1 MFKVRSLKH
10 RLVLMFLAFGLVP
23 LIIAT
28 FVALGNIGQLTM
40 QREESLQSQSQTV
53 VSRIERNLFE
63 RYGDVQ
69 AFGLNDVVKD
79 SASWY
84 KPTADN
90 AIAAAMNKYMVNYSP
105 VYRLMMMVDLKG
117 RVVAVNGID
126 FEGNAV
132 NTKSLYKKSFANS
145 EWFKNCLA
153 GKFVETE
160 KLTGTWVDEPAEF
173 ADLDQIFKNDP
184 GALMAFS
191 APVKDAKGKVIG
203 VWRNYARMAVVEN
216 ILAEGHGEM
225 TQAGMKSPVLTLIDS
240 KGLILDRY
248 MVDAGTQKPIESNE
262 TKFAAANLVEK
273 GDPGAKAAIAG
284 KSGTSVYKDASGNE
298 VAVGYT
304 HSKGALG
311 YPGLK
316 WSVLVSDAA
325 SDFFATSNAARSQ
338 LTLLAFITVAILLF
352 GAVMIANSITK
363 PIEQMA
369 GALDRLQH
377 GDLDVEISYSRN
389 DEIGG
394 LATGM
399 RFLVSKMR
407 EYTGWASR
415 IAAGDLRLRYDERA
429 QAEED
434 VMGHAMRTV
443 VSSVAGTIKTLQEV
457 SGKVTDLSKMLSGA
471 AGQIANASESVAD
484 SAINIQHASGE
495 TSNASSE
502 VAKASEHQAMLLNR
516 VMNEVSEMAESIESA
531 TTALTEVSQATTLA
545 AKTANQGGQAV
556 QQTLDGM
563 DQIKNRTATVANR
576 LENLN
581 EKSGQIGAIVNL
593 IDEIAG
599 QTNLLALNA
608 AIEAARAGE
617 HGRGFAVVA
626 DEVRKLAERCA
637 AATRDIASLIEE
649 MRGLVGESSS
659 AMSEANDAVDSGV
672 KLSSSAKESLA
683 SILEQVQAL
692 SEPVKRVENR
702 MGRVDTLSHG
712 VKSSVEQA
720 AAAAEENAAAAQ
732 EMSATTNEVANQVES
747 VSTSA
752 QQQMA
757 ATEELTAQSA
767 ELSELA
773 VKMQELAAQFRLK
786 DDGSN
791 LATTTPSYKKAA

>member
-1 MFKVRSLKH
+1 MFKIRSLKH
-10 RLVLMFLAFGLVP
+10 RLVLMLLAFGLIP
-23 LIIAT
+23 LVIAT
-28 FVALGNIGQLTM
+28 FVALGNIGQLTA
-40 QREESLQSQSQTV
+40 QREEGLESQSQTV

-69 AFGLNDVVKD
+69 AFGLNNVVQDK
-79 SASWY
+79 ANWY
-84 KPTADN
+84 KPTAEN
-90 AIAAAMNKYMVNYSP
+90 TIAQAMNKYMVNYSP
-105 VYRLMMMVDLKG
+105 IYRLMMMVDTKG
-117 RVVAVNGID
+117 KVVAVSGLD
-126 FEGNAV
+126 FQGNPAS
-132 NTKSLYKKSFANS
+132 TAGLYRKNFSQS
-145 EWFKNCLA
+145 EWFKNCLS
-153 GKFVETE
+153 GKFVETD
-160 KLTGTWVDEPAEF
+160 KLSGTWVDEPAEF
-173 ADLDQIFKNDP
+173 PDLDQIFKGDQ

-191 APVKDAKGKVIG
+191 APVKDASGKVIG

-216 ILAEGHGEM
+216 ILAEGHNEM
-225 TQAGMKSPVLTLIDS
+225 VHGGLKSPSLTLIDS
-240 KGLILDRY
+240 KGSLLSRY
-248 MVDAGTQKPIESNE
+248 EVDPTTKKPIVSEE
-262 TKFAAANLVEK
+262 TAFKKSNLVEQ
-273 GDPGAKAAIAG
+273 GDLGAKAAIAG
-284 KSGTSVYKDASGNE
+284 KSGTGVYKAKNGVE
-298 VAVGYT
+298 LAVGYT
-304 HSKGALG
+304 HSQGALG

-316 WSVLVSDAA
+316 WSVLVADPAA
-325 SDFFATSNAARSQ
+325 DFFATSNAARSQ
-338 LTLLAFITVAILLF
+338 LLFLALVTFGVILSGSIF
-352 GAVMIANSITK
+352 IANSITK
-363 PIEQMA
+363 PITEMA
-369 GALDRLQH
+369 GALDHLQK
-377 GDLDVEISYSRN
+377 GDLDVDITYRKD

-394 LATGM
+394 LADGM
-399 RFLVSKMR
+399 RFLISKMR

-415 IAAGDLRLRYDERA
+415 IASGDLRLRQDERSV
-429 QAEED
+429 AEED
-434 VMGHAMRTV
+434 VMGQAMRTV
-443 VSSVAGTIKTLQEV
+443 VSSVATTIKTLQDV
-457 SGKVTDLSKMLSGA
+457 SAKVTDLSKMLSGA
-471 AGQIANASESVAD
+471 AGQIANSSESVAD

-502 VAKASEHQAMLLNR
+502 VAKASEHQAMLLSR
-516 VMNEVSEMAESIESA
+516 VMNEVSEMAESIELA
-531 TTALTEVSQATTLA
+531 TRALAEVSEATALA

-563 DQIKNRTATVANR
+563 DQIKNRTATVADR

-683 SILEQVQAL
+683 SILAQVQAL
-692 SEPVKRVENR
+692 AEPVKSVESR
-702 MGRVDTLSHG
+702 MSRVDALSHG

-720 AAAAEENAAAAQ
+720 AAAAEENAAAAE
-732 EMSATTNEVANQVES
+732 EMSATTNEVAHQVES
-747 VSTSA
+747 VSLSA

-773 VKMQELAAQFRLK
+773 SKMQQLAAQFHLSDEVALSVAPTKHKR
-786 DDGSN
+786 
-791 LATTTPSYKKAA
+791 AA

>member
-1 MFKVRSLKH
+1 MVKIRSLKH
-10 RLVLMFLAFGLVP
+10 RLVLMLLAFGLVP
-23 LIIAT
+23 LVIAT
-28 FVALGNIGQLTM
+28 FVALGNIGQLTT
-40 QREESLQSQSQTV
+40 QREEGLESQSQTV

-69 AFGLNDVVKD
+69 AFGLNNVVQD
-79 SASWY
+79 RTHWY
-84 KPTADN
+84 KPTAEN
-90 AIAAAMNKYMVNYSP
+90 TIAQAMDKYMVNYSP
-105 VYRLMMMVDLKG
+105 IYRLMMMVDTKG
-117 RVVAVNGID
+117 KVVAVSGID

-132 NTKSLYKKSFANS
+132 STTGLYRKNFSQS

-153 GKFVETE
+153 GKFVKTD

-173 ADLDQIFKNDP
+173 PELDQIFKKDQGP
-184 GALMAFS
+184 LMAFS
-191 APVKDAKGKVIG
+191 APVKDAAGKIIG

-216 ILAEGHGEM
+216 ILSEGHEEM
-225 TQAGMKSPVLTLIDS
+225 VHGGLKSPAVTLIDS
-240 KGLILDRY
+240 KGAVIASYKLDP
-248 MVDAGTQKPIESNE
+248 ATKKPLVSEE
-262 TKFAAANLVEK
+262 TAFKKTNLVEK
-273 GDPGAKAAIAG
+273 GDLGAKEAISG
-284 KSGTSVYKDASGNE
+284 KGGTKVYTGVDGVE
-298 VAVGYT
+298 VAVGFT
-304 HSKGALG
+304 HSNGALG
-311 YPGLK
+311 YPGLN
-316 WSVLVSDAA
+316 WSVLVSDPAA
-325 SDFFATSNAARSQ
+325 DFFATSNAARSQ
-338 LTLLAFITVAILLF
+338 LLFLALITVGIILVS
-352 GAVMIANSITK
+352 AVMIANSITK
-363 PIEQMA
+363 PITQMA
-369 GALDRLQH
+369 GALDHLQK
-377 GDLDVEISYSRN
+377 GNLDVEITYTKD

-394 LATGM
+394 LANGM
-399 RFLVSKMR
+399 RFLIAKMK

-415 IAAGDLRLRYDERA
+415 IASGDLRLRYDERA
-429 QAEED
+429 VAEED
-434 VMGHAMRTV
+434 VMGQAMRTV
-443 VSSVAGTIKTLQEV
+443 VSSVAATIKTLQDV

-471 AGQIANASESVAD
+471 AGQIASASESVAD
-484 SAINIQHASGE
+484 NAINIQHASGE

-502 VAKASEHQAMLLNR
+502 VAKASEHQAMLLSR
-516 VMNEVSEMAESIESA
+516 VMNEVSEMAESIELA
-531 TTALTEVSQATTLA
+531 TVALTEVSEATALA

-563 DQIKNRTATVANR
+563 DQIKNRTATVADR

-649 MRGLVGESSS
+649 MRGLVEESSS

-683 SILEQVQAL
+683 SILAQVQAL
-692 SEPVKRVENR
+692 SEPVKSVETR
-702 MGRVDTLSHG
+702 MGRVDSLSHG
-712 VKSSVEQA
+712 VKHSVEQA
-720 AAAAEENAAAAQ
+720 AAAAEENAAAAE
-732 EMSATTNEVANQVES
+732 EMSATTNEVAHQVES
-747 VSTSA
+747 VSLSA

-773 VKMQELAAQFRLK
+773 SKMQELAAKFRLSEEIEPAIVSRK
-786 DDGSN
+786 DRM
-791 LATTTPSYKKAA
+791 AA

>member
-1 MFKVRSLKH
+1 MLKIRSLKH
-10 RLVLMFLAFGLVP
+10 RLVVMLLAFGLIP
-23 LIIAT
+23 LVIAT
-28 FVALGNIGQLTM
+28 FVALGNIGQLTA
-40 QREESLQSQSQTV
+40 QREEGLESQSQTV

-69 AFGLNDVVKD
+69 AFGLNNVVQDKTN
-79 SASWY
+79 WY
-84 KPTADN
+84 KPTAEN
-90 AIAAAMNKYMVNYSP
+90 TIAQAMNKYMVNYSP
-105 VYRLMMMVDLKG
+105 IYRLMMMVDTKG
-117 RVVAVNGID
+117 KVVAVSGID

-132 NTKSLYKKSFANS
+132 STTSLYKKNFLQSQ
-145 EWFKNCLA
+145 WFKNCLS
-153 GKFVETE
+153 GKFVETD
-160 KLTGTWVDEPAEF
+160 KLSGTWVDEPAEF
-173 ADLDQIFKNDP
+173 PELDQIFKDDQGP
-184 GALMAFS
+184 LMAFS
-191 APVKDAKGKVIG
+191 APVKDSAGNVIG

-216 ILAEGHGEM
+216 IFSEGHDEM
-225 TQAGMKSPVLTLIDS
+225 VQAGLKSPSLTLIDA
-240 KGLILDRY
+240 KGALLAHY
-248 MVDAGTQKPIESNE
+248 AVDPVTKKRVLSNE
-262 TKFAAANLVEK
+262 TEFKKSNLVEK
-273 GDPGAKAAIAG
+273 GDQGAKAAVAG
-284 KSGTSVYKDASGNE
+284 KSGTGMYKGANGVE

-304 HSKGALG
+304 HSEGALG

-316 WSVLVSDAA
+316 WSVLVADPAA
-325 SDFFATSNAARSQ
+325 DFFATSNGARSQ
-338 LTLLAFITVAILLF
+338 LLLLAFVTFGIILF
-352 GAVMIANSITK
+352 GAVVIANSITK
-363 PIEQMA
+363 PITQMA
-369 GALDRLQH
+369 GALDHLQK
-377 GDLDVEISYSRN
+377 GNLDVEITYRKD

-394 LATGM
+394 LADGM
-399 RFLVSKMR
+399 RFLISKMR

-415 IAAGDLRLRYDERA
+415 IASGDLRLRQDERSV
-429 QAEED
+429 AEED
-434 VMGHAMRTV
+434 VMGQAMRTV
-443 VSSVAGTIKTLQEV
+443 VSSVATTIKTLQDV
-457 SGKVTDLSKMLSGA
+457 SAKVTDLSKMLSGA
-471 AGQIANASESVAD
+471 AGQIANSSESVAD

-502 VAKASEHQAMLLNR
+502 VAKASEHQAMLLSR
-516 VMNEVSEMAESIESA
+516 VMNEVSEMAESIELA
-531 TTALTEVSQATTLA
+531 TRALAEVSEATALA

-563 DQIKNRTATVANR
+563 DQIKNRTATVADR

-683 SILEQVQAL
+683 SILAQVQAL
-692 SEPVKRVENR
+692 AEPVKSVESR
-702 MGRVDTLSHG
+702 MSRVDALSRG
-712 VKSSVEQA
+712 VKTSVEQA
-720 AAAAEENAAAAQ
+720 AAAAEENAAAAE
-732 EMSATTNEVANQVES
+732 EMSATTNEVAHQVES
-747 VSTSA
+747 VSLSA

-773 VKMQELAAQFRLK
+773 SKMQQLAAQFHLSDEVALSVAPTKHQR
-786 DDGSN
+786 
-791 LATTTPSYKKAA
+791 AA